1 MGLKT
6 WASVI
11 VLPTTNVNLPSTC
24 FHRHSLHHVVNIIQ
38 FEHIV
43 SKQYLQSTY
52 LTRTKTMNAGFL
64 WGTILYCTWCNILM
78 IFEAL
83 QNLFLV
89 DSERE
94 LLGSLPE
101 IYISDVNCGSNVVF
115 ILCIELYIRFC
126 LLSNSDFE
134 VFACVKQSFSL

>member
-1 MGLKT
+1 
-6 WASVI
+6 
-11 VLPTTNVNLPSTC
+11 
-24 FHRHSLHHVVNIIQ
+24 
-38 FEHIV
+38 
-43 SKQYLQSTY
+43 
-52 LTRTKTMNAGFL
+52 
-64 WGTILYCTWCNILM
+64 M